1 MYDEIKEQARA
12 AMQELLELAA
22 PKPGSLVV
30 VGWLLER
37 DHGRAHRQGAA
48 PLRPPKP
55 SWTPSI
61 RS

>member
-22 PKPGSLVV
+22 PKP
-30 VGWLLER
+30 
-37 DHGRAHRQGAA
+37 
-48 PLRPPKP
+48 